1 MFSRIG
7 YTIRQ
12 AFSQLFRNKGM
23 SFTAML
29 AITAMMLILGIFFV
43 AFINV
48 DLFARVI
55 QEDYNVVEV
64 YMADEN
70 DDVKNQRVG
79 AELQAM
85 PGVTG
90 AEFRSKDDALE
101 IMKERWGEN
110 AYLLEDLK
118 HNPLPDSWL
127 VYVEDKDAAASVSAA
142 AAEVDGVDD
151 VKYYQD
157 TVEKLAK
164 ITDFIRIAS
173 IAVMAFLIIV
183 SVIIVS
189 NTIKLTVF
197 NRAKEISIMKYLG
210 ATDWFVRAP
219 FILEGILIGAVSAGI
234 ATGLMYLIYDRVTD
248 IIGPDVMR
256 VLSVPVVSTAYLIP
270 NLLII
275 FISLGVGIGT
285 CGSIISIR
293 KFLDR

>member
-173 IAVMAFLIIV
+173 IVVMAFLIIV